1 MSDRRFI
8 APIRFGN
15 GLRLGETPP
24 ADPAAWLEGQLST
37 APPIPTGVTAAQ
49 AVQARAETITQ
60 RQARDR
66 AEASRDRPPGG
77 AAGGMQPGMEEA
89 QAISPGRTPL
99 ARVTRGELALW
110 AGQRLTS
117 TAPFRDRLA
126 DFWMNHFTVSRRNG
140 PIGALPGT
148 LEREAIRPH
157 LTGNFADMLV
167 AVTRHP
173 AMLLYLDNHVSI
185 GPNSEA
191 GRTGRRARTGLNE
204 NLAREVL
211 ELHTLSPAGG
221 YTQDDVQELARI
233 LTGWSVA
240 ATEPPFDFVWRPMNH
255 EPGGKTLLGRRFPEG
270 AESQEAALRFL
281 GAHPATYRHLAA
293 KLARHFVADE
303 PAPSAVRKLEDTLRR
318 SGGDLGA
325 VSKALV
331 HLPEAWEK
339 PLTKFRAPMDFVL
352 AAGRA
357 AGLGRPDPVLE
368 GLTAL
373 GQPLWTAPQPNG
385 WPDRTGDWMGPEGL
399 MRRLD
404 WAYTFAGGLGRVDP
418 AAVANVALGSF
429 ASADL
434 VGAIRGAGSVRDAL
448 TLLFTSPEFQ
458 HR

>member
-1 MSDRRFI
+1 MIDRRFI

-15 GLRLGETPP
+15 GLCLGEAPP
-24 ADPAAWLEGQLST
+24 ADPVAWLEGQLAT
-37 APPIPTGVTAAQ
+37 ALPIPAGVTATQ
-49 AVQARAETITQ
+49 AVQARAETINQ

-66 AEASRDRPPGG
+66 AEASRDTTAGG
-77 AAGGMQPGMEEA
+77 SAGGMPPGME
-89 QAISPGRTPL
+89 QVRSDSPGRTPL
-99 ARVTRGELALW
+99 ARVTRAELILW
-110 AGQRLTS
+110 AEQRLAS
-117 TAPFRDRLA
+117 KAPFPDRLA

-148 LEREAIRPH
+148 LEREAVRPN
-157 LTGNFADMLV
+157 LTGSFADLLV

-185 GPNSEA
+185 GPNSQA

-221 YTQDDVQELARI
+221 YTQADVLELAKI

-255 EPGGKTLLGRRFPEG
+255 EPGGKILLGHRFSDG
-270 AESQEAALRFL
+270 AESQVAALRFL
-281 GAHPATYRHLAA
+281 GTHPATYRHLAL

-303 PAPSAVRKLEDTLRR
+303 PPPSAVRKLEDTLRR
-318 SGGDLGA
+318 TGGDLGA

-331 HLPEAWEK
+331 HLPEAWDR
-339 PLTKFRAPMDFVL
+339 PLTKFRAPVDFVL
-352 AAGRA
+352 AASRA
-357 AGLGRPDPVLE
+357 AGLTRPEPVLE
-368 GLTAL
+368 GLNAL

-385 WPDRTGDWMGPEGL
+385 WPDTAGDWMGPEGL
-399 MRRLD
+399 MRRVD
-404 WAYTFAGGLGRVDP
+404 WAYTFSGSLGRADP
-418 AAVANVALGSF
+418 ADITEAALGPF
-429 ASADL
+429 ASAEM
-434 VGAIRGAGSVRDAL
+434 VSGMRGAGSVRDAL